1 MRGVPITAWCACMEL
16 SLLLLLLRWPAT
28 GTLSFSNAANATS
41 YHIPKAD
48 LPYSVDDITLYP
60 QGILA
65 G

>member
-1 MRGVPITAWCACMEL
+1 MEL